1 MKGKQ
6 AGPRQALPYPSASR
20 HSGTE
25 PALLASLLET
35 DFQIVPQGRTARLD
49 RWSDTAYHTRMA
61 DAVFAPAL
69 ALVGQV
75 QQYRHGPVRGMGE
88 TRFRRVP
95 GLELLPQC
103 QKCRALLFRQHPENP
118 LPRRQLGRLALF

>member
-6 AGPRQALPYPSASR
+6 AGPRQAVPYPSASR

-75 QQYRHGPVRGMGE
+75 QQYRHGPVRRTGA
-88 TRFRRVP
+88 THFHLFP
-95 GLELLPQC
+95 LLE
-103 QKCRALLFRQHPENP
+103 P
-118 LPRRQLGRLALF
+118 LPK